1 MSNLAVPFNIALLPV
16 EDSVLTG
23 LKPVTSSD
31 IFDGM
36 SKNFHEDGLYST
48 TIFGKV
54 GDERRKRRFS
64 YIDIRLPVFHPVI
77 YKALVSLK
85 KMYAE
90 IMAGKAYA
98 VWNDE
103 IKDFVASSPMDGETG
118 YSFFLKYWDKIE
130 FPRRPSDIREES
142 IKLVEKYKKNTKAV
156 LPDKVIVLPAGMRDF
171 EIQGDGRYSEEE
183 INGFYKKLLYLAYSI
198 PKNLGEDDI
207 AIYDSKRVALQR
219 TFNDIYDLFEAMVKG
234 KKKLML
240 GKWASRKIFNGT
252 RNVITSMSTASNSI
266 GGESNLKFNDT
277 IIGLYQFMK
286 ATLPVSIFKLKS
298 GFLSKVFISPNS
310 PAMLV
315 NKLTLRR
322 EAVDIR
328 PEVFDGWMTDE
339 GIEKLISRFGESSLR
354 HNKLEVAG
362 HYLGLVYKD
371 DKHFKFF
378 QDITE
383 MPENFDREKV
393 KPITFV
399 ELMYVSV
406 YQGANKYPLFVTRYP
421 ITSPH
426 SIYPS
431 RTYLKTTALSKILTP
446 LDDNWIPVEGETAHQ
461 YPIDGAPFVQSM
473 SPHPSKLASLGADF
487 DGDTASGSICYSDEA
502 IAEVNKLFQSRKFY
516 IGTDGR
522 MNFSTSTDTIK
533 FVLHN
538 MTGDPED
545 TAVTL
550 EEYSEGKDST
560 FTHQGVEYG
569 IDKLHE
575 VLREAGV
582 SPSTVFKVEDL
593 KWILDHGVSSPERV
607 DNADTDT
614 PIIVSKESNTLYV
627 IDGFHRLARAVK
639 DNKEELK
646 GYLITDKKLLDAAK
660 V

>member
-16 EDSVLTG
+16 EDSVLAG

-85 KMYAE
+85 KMYAD
-90 IMAGKAYA
+90 IMAGKSYA
-98 VWNDE
+98 VWSEE

-142 IKLVEKYKKNTKAV
+142 IKLVEKYKKITKAV

-198 PKNLGEDDI
+198 PKNLDEEDI
-207 AIYDSKRVALQR
+207 AIYDSKRIALQR
-219 TFNDIYDLFEAMVKG
+219 TFNDIYDLYEAMVKG

-286 ATLPVSIFKLKS
+286 ATLPVSIYKLKN
-298 GFLSKVFISPNS
+298 GFLSKVFISPNA
-310 PAMLV
+310 PALLV
-315 NKLTLRR
+315 DKVTLRR
-322 EAVDIR
+322 VSVDVR

-371 DKHFKFF
+371 DKYFRFF

-383 MPENFDREKV
+383 LPEGFDPGNV

-399 ELMYVSV
+399 ELMYASV
-406 YQGANKYPLFVTRYP
+406 YVGANKYPLFVTRYP

-446 LDDNWIPVEGETAHQ
+446 MDDNWIPIEGQTAHQ
-461 YPIDGAPFVQSM
+461 YPITGAPFVQSM

-522 MNFSTSTDTIK
+522 MNFSTATDTIK

-545 TAVTL
+545 KALTL
-550 EEYSEGKDST
+550 EQYSEGADST
-560 FTHQGVEYG
+560 FTHLGSEYS

-575 VLREAGV
+575 VLEKNKV
-582 SPSTVFKVEDL
+582 SPNTVFKVEDL
-593 KWILDHGVSSPERV
+593 KWILNHGVSVPSRV

-614 PIIVSKESNTLYV
+614 PIIVSKENNTLYV
-627 IDGFHRLARAVK
+627 VDGFHRLSRAVR

-646 GYLITDKKLLDAAK
+646 GYLITDQKLLDAAK